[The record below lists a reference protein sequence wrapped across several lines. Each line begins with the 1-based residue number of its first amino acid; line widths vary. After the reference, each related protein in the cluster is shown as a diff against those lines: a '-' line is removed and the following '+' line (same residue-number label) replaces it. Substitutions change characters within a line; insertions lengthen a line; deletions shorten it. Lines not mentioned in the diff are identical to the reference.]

1 MTRLSD
7 RRMHRVTVRNLVVVA
22 LAMLGLA
29 GPAVAQGPPP
39 ARVRVEPLQMMEVEQ
54 RRSVTGDLRASARS
68 RVATQIA
75 GQVLE
80 LLVDVGDEVERGEV
94 IARLDSELLEIDL
107 ARALAEVRANEATVD
122 ERRASIR
129 LAEFDVERLT
139 LLSES
144 QGATVRE
151 LEDARAR
158 LDAENARLAVAQ
170 ADLAAAESDAAR
182 IRKRIG
188 DTQVRAPFAGQVITK
203 ATEVGEWLGEG
214 GEVVELVSIETIDAY
229 LDVPEQFI
237 GALQRVGISEGE
249 RATVSIRINAIGAV
263 VESSDVI
270 VIGDGDRL
278 ARTFPVRVRITNPE
292 RDMKPGMSV
301 TGSVPTG
308 EQTTA
313 LTISKDAVIRND
325 AGTIAYYDN
334 GGVAAVRPVQ
344 LVFAVG
350 DRYVI
355 RESGGWS
362 SDSRVVVEGNERLYP
377 SQPLNIVNEAGG
389 APAGA
394 SGSEEMAEA
403 GRGEDAPIGQG
414 G

>member
-1 MTRLSD
+1 MTRLNEGRT
-7 RRMHRVTVRNLVVVA
+7 RRVSVRSFAFVA
-22 LAMLGLA
+22 LAMLSLA
-29 GPAVAQGPPP
+29 GPAIAQGPPP
-39 ARVRVEPLQMMEVEQ
+39 ARVRVEPLKMMDVEQ

-68 RVATQIA
+68 RVATQVA
-75 GQVLE
+75 GQVIE
-80 LLVDVGDEVERGEV
+80 MLVDVGDEVERGAV

-107 ARALAEVRANEATVD
+107 VRALAEQRANEAMVD

-170 ADLAAAESDAAR
+170 ADLAAAESDVAR
-182 IRKRIG
+182 IRKRIA
-188 DTQVRAPFAGQVITK
+188 DTQVKAPFAGQVITK

-214 GEVVELVSIETIDAY
+214 GEVVEMVSIETIDAY

-237 GALQRVGISEGE
+237 GALQRVGLSEGE
-249 RATVSIRINAIGAV
+249 RATVSIRIDAIGAV
-263 VESSDVI
+263 VESADVI

-278 ARTFPVRVRITNPE
+278 ARTFPVRVRITNPD

-308 EQTTA
+308 ERTTA

-362 SDSRVVVEGNERLYP
+362 TDSRVVIEGNERLYP
-377 SQPLNIVNEAGG
+377 SQPLNIVNVSSDGPTD
-389 APAGA
+389 AP
-394 SGSEEMAEA
+394 GSEEMAEA
-403 GRGEDAPIGQG
+403 GDRESAPTGRGG
-414 G
+414 